1 MAHHEHSE
9 TRLASR
15 EQLHTLAKGLGW
27 FSIALGALE
36 LMAPRRVSREIGM
49 RDQSGL
55 VGAYGVR
62 EIATGVGI
70 LASRDPTPWI
80 WGRVAGDVLD
90 AVSLLPA
97 ATTPGRKQGNAMASL
112 AAVAGVLLVD
122 AYGAC
127 LRVGSPR
134 LGHARLQQSR
144 RTPKAPPRDYS
155 SRSGFPR
162 SPDEMRGAASKTFR
176 TPTPTAARPFAR
188 MRPATR
194 PGARPAA
201 RAGQAGRVAWRA
213 PQLAALQGYAS
224 GLTEVTR
231 LLHVLIA

>member
-55 VGAYGVR
+55 VGAYGAR

-122 AYGAC
+122 AYCARQLSGQDSAH
-127 LRVGSPR
+127 GSA
-134 LGHARLQQSR
+134 LLCSSSSR

-176 TPTPTAARPFAR
+176 TPDAYRSEVIREDAPRNEAWRE
-188 MRPATR
+188 
-194 PGARPAA
+194 
-201 RAGQAGRVAWRA
+201 AGR
-213 PQLAALQGYAS
+213 
-224 GLTEVTR
+224 
-231 LLHVLIA
+231 